1 MSTIIALVDVCF
13 SIVIGGVASCQR
25 AIEGAE
31 VFGEDI
37 LNFYFRIINFLK
49 TNVTGCNLISYSALC
64 GIL

>member
-1 MSTIIALVDVCF
+1 MAMLLQLILFNPRLLRDVGDYNYCLGCHICF

-37 LNFYFRIINFLK
+37 LNFF
-49 TNVTGCNLISYSALC
+49 
-64 GIL
+64 

>member
-1 MSTIIALVDVCF
+1 MITIIALVDICF

-37 LNFYFRIINFLK
+37 LNFF
-49 TNVTGCNLISYSALC
+49 SYYKLS
-64 GIL
+64 